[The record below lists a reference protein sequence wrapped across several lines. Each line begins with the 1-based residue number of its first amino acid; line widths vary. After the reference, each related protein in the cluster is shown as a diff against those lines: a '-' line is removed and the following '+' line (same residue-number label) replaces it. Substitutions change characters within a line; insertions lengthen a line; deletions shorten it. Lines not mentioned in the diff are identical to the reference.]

1 MARLNVIG
9 VRHGPGPRGKLKG
22 EHMNESGYQK
32 VQREYRQYVF
42 WLAVKKSLFAL
53 ALGTILVLVFI
64 ASARADDNQFVVRS
78 SEFRARD
85 VETGS
90 LQTFAVI
97 PRLDATQK
105 ITYLTVLA
113 MVDYRQTVDTVVAHP
128 DQYYE
133 LNPAL
138 GPHPSRAALAA
149 FGILGVGATA
159 LLTRVEH
166 PLARIVVDSIIATE
180 QINVYE
186 NQNPRGRRGLPIM
199 IAASIQF

>member
-1 MARLNVIG
+1 
-9 VRHGPGPRGKLKG
+9 
-22 EHMNESGYQK
+22 MNESGYQK

-64 ASARADDNQFVVRS
+64 ATARADEYGTNGIQ
-78 SEFRARD
+78 
-85 VETGS
+85 
-90 LQTFAVI
+90 LNFA
-97 PRLDATQK
+97 PLAAPQLDAARK
-105 ITYLTVLA
+105 IAYLAGMA
-113 MVDYRQTVDTVVAHP
+113 MVDYHQTITTLDAHP
-128 DQYYE
+128 DLYE

-138 GPHPSRAALAA
+138 GPHPSRAALVA
-149 FGILGVGATA
+149 FGILGVTATA
-159 LLTRVEH
+159 LLTRIEH

-199 IAASIQF
+199 IATSIQF